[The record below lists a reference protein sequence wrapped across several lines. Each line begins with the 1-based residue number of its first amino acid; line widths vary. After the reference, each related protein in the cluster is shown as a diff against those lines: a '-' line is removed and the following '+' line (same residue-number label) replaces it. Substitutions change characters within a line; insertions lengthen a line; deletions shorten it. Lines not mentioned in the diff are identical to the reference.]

1 MSIEIIDKLKQKN
14 SGKFK
19 LMDLEDV
26 DYDGNETSTKEKIDS
41 LPSKMIIDNDNK
53 LYLQDSKGK
62 NIGEGIDL
70 ATQRTYKFS
79 IYDDETG
86 ESKILE
92 VKSLD
97 NFDYVEVED

>member
-14 SGKFK
+14 NGKFK
-19 LMDLEDV
+19 LMDLDDV
-26 DYDGNETSTKEKIDS
+26 DYGDGTSAKDKIDS
-41 LPSKMIIDNDNK
+41 LGASLAMDTDNK
-53 LYLQDSKGK
+53 LYLRNSKGQ
-62 NIGEGIDL
+62 NIGGGINL
-70 ATQRTYKFS
+70 ATQRSYRFS

-97 NFDYVEVED
+97 NFDYVEVEED

>member
-14 SGKFK
+14 NGTFK
-19 LMDLEDV
+19 LMDLDDV
-26 DYDGNETSTKEKIDS
+26 DYDGTGKSAKEKMDS
-41 LPSKMIIDNDNK
+41 LPSSLNLDDDNK
-53 LYLQDSKGK
+53 LYLRDSKGN
-62 NIGEGIDL
+62 NIGEGINL
-70 ATQRTYKFS
+70 AAQRAYRFS